1 MPLPNVCCAAACG
14 GVATPRS
21 DEDADAV
28 NVDRCDGD
36 HIGVVVTATLSQ
48 RSAVMG
54 RAPNATLIRKGY
66 AGFATSDMTT
76 LLAED
81 VVWTVASPEPCWQG
95 LSPARRTCSGSSSQV
110 SGNAAAEACRSRSKP

>member
-1 MPLPNVCCAAACG
+1 VSIRCRGRRCRPILRGNDDQSGNLIMHLVVSQRPGRDLGRAPPSAIEAARMPLPNVCCAAACG

-36 HIGVVVTATLSQ
+36 HIGVAVTATLSQ

-54 RAPNATLIRKGY
+54 RAPQRHT
-66 AGFATSDMTT
+66 D
-76 LLAED
+76 
-81 VVWTVASPEPCWQG
+81 PQG
-95 LSPARRTCSGSSSQV
+95 LRRL
-110 SGNAAAEACRSRSKP
+110 RYR